1 MLLVESIHGMA
12 SAFGELA
19 KVLGELADRIG
30 DIGEA
35 FGDQAASFRLEVQG
49 CRDRVLAV
57 ATDLALFL
65 TEKEG
70 VCRWLELRQ
79 MKEESIVRFCTAPVE
94 VGPGLR
100 RALFEPCPT
109 VVMTSATLTVD
120 RRFNYMLER
129 LGLSPA
135 RPKPARRAMADSDD
149 LPVIQVDDVEEEEG
163 TAEAVEERLATR
175 VLDTPFDYDRQ
186 ALVAVPTDVAD
197 PTEPAYA
204 RDLESM
210 IRDAVAISRGRAFV
224 LFTSYRLLQRLHDA
238 LKPGLESIGCTPLRQ
253 GMVNRHH
260 LLNRFRHERAPVLFA
275 TSSFW
280 EGVDVRGDALVL
292 LILTRLPFR
301 VPSDP
306 IVEAR
311 VEFLERQGRDAFA
324 DYTVPQAVIKFKQG
338 FGRLIRHKADRGAV
352 LIFDRRVATKRYGAT
367 FLHSLP
373 ASVVHQ
379 LPRDE
384 MLEALRAF
392 FVANHD
398 HS

>member
-1 MLLVESIHGMA
+1 
-12 SAFGELA
+12 
-19 KVLGELADRIG
+19 
-30 DIGEA
+30 
-35 FGDQAASFRLEVQG
+35 
-49 CRDRVLAV
+49 
-57 ATDLALFL
+57 
-65 TEKEG
+65 
-70 VCRWLELRQ
+70 

-100 RALFEPCPT
+100 QALFEPCPT
-109 VVMTSATLTVD
+109 VVLTSATLTVD
-120 RRFNYMLER
+120 RRFDYMLER
-129 LGLSPA
+129 LGLSLA
-135 RPKPARRAMADSDD
+135 RPKPARRALADSDE
-149 LPVIQVDDVEEEEG
+149 LPVIQVDVVEEE
-163 TAEAVEERLATR
+163 AEAQAVEDRRATA
-175 VLDTPFDYDRQ
+175 VLDTPFDYERQ
-186 ALVAVPTDVAD
+186 AFVAVPTDVAD
-197 PTEPAYA
+197 PTEPDYA
-204 RDLESM
+204 RDLEST
-210 IRDAVAISRGRAFV
+210 ILEAVAISRGRAFV
-224 LFTSYRLLQRLHDA
+224 LFTSYRLLQQLHDV
-238 LKPGLESIGCTPLRQ
+238 LKTGLENIGCTPLRQ

-324 DYTVPQAVIKFKQG
+324 GYTVPHAVIRFKQG

-352 LIFDRRVATKRYGAT
+352 LILDRRVATKRYGAT

-373 ASVVHQ
+373 TTVVHR
-379 LPRDE
+379 LPRAE
-384 MLEALRAF
+384 MFEALRRF

-398 HS
+398 SA